1 MSAGSAFRRL
11 RPVLAALA
19 AACVAACAP
28 RAEELSVAREPPPVA
43 ADAPGAEQARELT
56 EATEDILAFLRGETP
71 FGRIRVA
78 DTVTLYL
85 SPEGG
90 GLRAAVPRERLRDP
104 RGWELRSA
112 DGRSA
117 YAFAPPPG
125 WTRLTARVGRHFNCL
140 EYPLASRYPELARLP
155 HVGTRLEPAGAG
167 SCLQSWNLTF
177 VFDAGSRPPV
187 LVAVVRDQWEW

>member
-1 MSAGSAFRRL
+1 MTAPPALRRL

-28 RAEELSVAREPPPVA
+28 RAEDPSAVAGPAPA
-43 ADAPGAEQARELT
+43 ATDAPGAPEARELT
-56 EATEDILAFLRGETP
+56 EATEGILAFLRGEAD

-90 GLRAAVPRERLRDP
+90 GLRASVPRERLRDP
-104 RGWELRSA
+104 RSWELRSG

-125 WTRLTARVGRHFNCL
+125 WTRLTTRVGRHFNCL

-155 HVGTRLEPAGAG
+155 HVGTRLEPAEAG
-167 SCLQSWNLTF
+167 SCLQSWNLTL
-177 VFDAGSRPPV
+177 VYDARLRPPV